1 VHDAAS
7 TAALLD
13 ALPAPYE
20 LPGGGLWVARREGAP
35 VGCIALRPLSPTAGE
50 IKRMYV
56 DPAHRGNGIA
66 RALVEHLIEEA
77 RARGYDTLRLGT
89 LATMRPAQALYA
101 SLGFREIPPYRS
113 VEFGDTLFYELSLG
127 TAAVSGLEE

>member
-1 VHDAAS
+1 MRSPRRTNFRAVDS
-7 TAALLD
+7 
-13 ALPAPYE
+13 
-20 LPGGGLWVARREGAP
+20 GSRVAKVQRWAVSRSGRSVP
-35 VGCIALRPLSPTAGE
+35 RL
-50 IKRMYV
+50 
-56 DPAHRGNGIA
+56 
-66 RALVEHLIEEA
+66 A